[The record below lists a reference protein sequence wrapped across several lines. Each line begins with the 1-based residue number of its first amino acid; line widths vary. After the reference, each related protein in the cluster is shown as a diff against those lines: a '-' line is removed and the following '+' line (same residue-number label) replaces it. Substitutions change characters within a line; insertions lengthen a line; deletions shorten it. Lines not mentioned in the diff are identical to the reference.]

1 MDSNED
7 QQRDQFFKNIQPHLE
22 SFNHFVR
29 EELEYH
35 LATGDLKSDELTP
48 EDVVDAVVLNAF
60 EEYKKSP
67 PKFSLD
73 RWLVML
79 AMKYIRNEIRLWR
92 QDREEFVHLEEN
104 IPETPPEEEVVTLGE
119 ETLDFYQPDEDLR
132 MEDVVADPTGET
144 PEQVAETREAIQQFV
159 NQTLT
164 ELPRAWR
171 DAFVLTRV
179 QGFSTAEIAEIFAQ
193 PEKKVKQNLQQAEN
207 ALKKKLI
214 DSRSN
219 TQK

>member
-1 MDSNED
+1 MDSIED
-7 QQRDQFFKNIQPHLE
+7 QQRDQFFKTIQPHLE
-22 SFNHFVR
+22 RFNQFVR
-29 EELEYH
+29 KEIEYN
-35 LATGDLKSDELTP
+35 LATGDLKSEELTP

-67 PKFSLD
+67 PKFTLD

-79 AMKYIRNEIRLWR
+79 AMKYIRNEIRTLR
-92 QDREEFVHLEEN
+92 QYREEFVHLEED

-119 ETLDFYQPDEDLR
+119 EVLDFYQPDEDLQ
-132 MEDVVADPTGET
+132 MEDVVADPNAET
-144 PEQVAETREAIQQFV
+144 PEQVAESHEALQQFV
-159 NQTLT
+159 NQILT

-214 DSRSN
+214 DSRN
-219 TQK
+219 NAHK

>member
-1 MDSNED
+1 MIDDSKREE
-7 QQRDQFFKNIQPHLE
+7 FFKRIQPHLE
-22 SFNHFVR
+22 RFNQFVSS
-29 EELEYH
+29 EIEYY

-48 EDVVDAVVLNAF
+48 EDVIDAVVLQGSD
-60 EEYKKSP
+60 EYTKNQP
-67 PKFSLD
+67 ILPLD

-79 AMKYIRNEIRLWR
+79 ATKYLRKEVRRL
-92 QDREEFVHLEEN
+92 QEAREEFVHLEED

-119 ETLDFYQPDEDLR
+119 EILDFYQPDEDLR
-132 MEDVVADPTGET
+132 MEDVVADPTAET
-144 PEQVAETREAIQQFV
+144 PEQVAESREAVQQFV
-159 NQTLT
+159 HQTLT

-179 QGFSTAEIAEIFAQ
+179 QGFSTAEIAEIFDQ

-214 DSRSN
+214 DSRGNAS
-219 TQK
+219 K

>member
-7 QQRDQFFKNIQPHLE
+7 QQRDQFFKLIQPHLE
-22 SFNHFVR
+22 KFSQFVR
-29 EELEYH
+29 GEIEYQ
-35 LATGDLKSDELTP
+35 LATGDVKTDELTP
-48 EDVVDAVVLNAF
+48 EDVVDSVVLNAF

-67 PKFSLD
+67 PKAQLD

-79 AMKYIRNEIRLWR
+79 ALKYIRNETRNLNR
-92 QDREEFVHLEEN
+92 DREAFVHLEED
-104 IPETPPEEEVVTLGE
+104 IPEMPPEEEVVTLGE
-119 ETLDFYQPDEDLR
+119 ETLDFYQPDEDLQ
-132 MEDVVADPTGET
+132 MEDVVADPLAET
-144 PEQVAETREAIQQFV
+144 PEQVAESREALQQFV
-159 NQTLT
+159 TQSLT

-179 QGFSTAEIAEIFAQ
+179 QGFSTAEIAELFSQ

-214 DSRSN
+214 DSRTNSH
-219 TQK
+219 K